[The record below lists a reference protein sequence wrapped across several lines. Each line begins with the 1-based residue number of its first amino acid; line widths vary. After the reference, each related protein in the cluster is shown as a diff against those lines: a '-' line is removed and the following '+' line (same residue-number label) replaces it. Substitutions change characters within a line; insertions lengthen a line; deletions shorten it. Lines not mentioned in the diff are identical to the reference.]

1 MSVDEELARLIRE
14 AEELLRIAEELAAE
28 ERRLD
33 AINRAMLEI
42 PIPQR
47 NARAKRSDHS
57 N

>member
-1 MSVDEELARLIRE
+1 MDEELARLIRE

-33 AINRAMLEI
+33 AINRARLEI